1 MLAMTMRIAPRPGG
15 SGAIAGNAQG
25 AGTLGFS
32 ANRRPTPGTRIA
44 AMTRAIIIVAAA
56 IAAIGMMVAALWAWA
71 GAPDMVADWDVL
83 RPDQM
88 LWAIRSGAI
97 AAAALAQVVIFGV
110 VAGQIFPR
118 RNADQAIVIVSA
130 AIFAIALIAAVMLGI
145 AGR

>member
-32 ANRRPTPGTRIA
+32 ANRRATPGTR
-44 AMTRAIIIVAAA
+44 